1 MAYHIPRV
9 NSLIRHEMSEILR
22 REVKDPRLG
31 TFVTITAVE
40 TSADLRY
47 AKVFITRLGTYQE
60 RRDTL
65 SALQSAAGYLRRKLA
80 ARLRLRRIPELAFRW
95 DDSIERGAR
104 LFRLLEEV
112 AHHNNPEDTPP
123 GQG

>member
-1 MAYHIPRV
+1 VAYHIPRV